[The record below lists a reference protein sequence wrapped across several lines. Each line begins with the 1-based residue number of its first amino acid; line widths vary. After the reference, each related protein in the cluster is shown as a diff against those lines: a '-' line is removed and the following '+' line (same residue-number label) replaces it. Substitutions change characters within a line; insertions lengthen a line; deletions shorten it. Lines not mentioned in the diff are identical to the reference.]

1 MMIDGIPLDIDGSRW
16 FMELSGGLSKQLEP
30 SLRLKRWLWD
40 RLESLLSMLYRHKF
54 FGRVSPRIFW
64 GFFLGEPIGLA
75 KIGDLYDVNRDMNRY
90 TTNKT
95 GRLQQSC
102 GKFMGILWDH
112 DGIRMGYRGIEQDL
126 VGHAYMIIYVLFGDL
141 TGSFPEVARMVNFH
155 RGNHPQMAL
164 FQVSE

>member
-1 MMIDGIPLDIDGSRW
+1 MVYRIPAPGTPQETFQSNWSPHYDSNVG
-16 FMELSGGLSKQLEP
+16 FGTVLSLFYPCFTGTNFSGEFHLEF
-30 SLRLKRWLWD
+30 SGD
-40 RLESLLSMLYRHKF
+40 
-54 FGRVSPRIFW
+54 
-64 GFFLGEPIGLA
+64 FFLGEPRGLA

-141 TGSFPEVARMVNFH
+141 TGSFPEVARMVNCH
-155 RGNHPQMAL
+155 RGNHPHMAL